1 MGEIFKSHAIPNKEF
16 STKEMLFD
24 ELRKNKEIIIDAKK
38 SVILKSCDKGQS
50 VLLKNLDLQK
60 FAETEKAINF
70 DSDYYYFAVNST
82 LILDSH
88 EDLHDNGVWNQSV
101 KQIQGKNYLI
111 CDHDLDIDKVVAKK
125 EHIEIL
131 IIKVPFSVIGKD
143 YKGETELLVYKVR
156 KDRIIHKTVKEWLE
170 SGDSLECSVR
180 MQYVTILLA
189 MDSENPQDATEKK
202 NYNDYINKIA
212 NKNDFEYI
220 SHFFIVK
227 EAKNVKE
234 SSLVL
239 FGSNHVTGVISDTAN
254 KDIEAASSTSKQEP
268 LENTQKRRR
277 TI

>member
-1 MGEIFKSHAIPNKEF
+1 MGEVFKSHAIPNKEF

-38 SVILKSCDKGQS
+38 SEILKSCDKGQS

-60 FAETEKAINF
+60 FSETEKAINF

-88 EDLHDNGVWNQSV
+88 QDLHDNGIWNQTV

-125 EHIEIL
+125 EHIEVL
-131 IIKVPFSVIGKD
+131 IMKVPFSLIGKD
-143 YKGETELLVYKVR
+143 YKGETEILVYKVR
-156 KDRIIHKTVKEWLE
+156 KDKIVHKTVKEWLE

-189 MDSENPQDATEKK
+189 MDSENPQDATERK
-202 NYNDYINKIA
+202 NYYDYINKIA
-212 NKNDFEYI
+212 NKDDFEYI
-220 SHFFIVK
+220 SHFFIIK

-239 FGSNHVTGVISDTAN
+239 FGSNHVTGVISDSAN
-254 KDIEAASSTSKQEP
+254 KNIEAVNDTSKPETS
-268 LENTQKRRR
+268 NDTQKRRR
-277 TI
+277 TV